1 MMNKERLKKTDKLAM
16 RLTSIITR
24 LNAGEIL
31 SVKELA
37 DEFAVTQRSI
47 QKDLNER
54 VMQFLPITAENGQYY
69 LEAYL
74 LGKLTYDDIRDF
86 ALLSGIKK
94 LYPSMDDNALSDILN
109 KKINDAM
116 LVKGGAYED
125 ISSKKKEFDLIR
137 LAIVLK
143 HQIFFTYNDK
153 KRLLNPYKM
162 VNNNDIWYL
171 VGDEKGEL
179 KTYSFTKIEKLCK
192 TEKSFTPNSDF
203 KEIINDPNNKWFS
216 KNRIKAIL
224 EIDSSV
230 AEYFLRRELLPHQ
243 VVLKQTK
250 KRLTVQTTVAYDE
263 EILRIVRYWIPYI
276 KIVEPYELDEKLRED
291 LSSYLHT

>member
-1 MMNKERLKKTDKLAM
+1 MMNKERPKKTDKLAM

-86 ALLSGIKK
+86 ALLSGINK
-94 LYPSMDDNALSDILN
+94 LYPTIDDNALSDVLN

-116 LVKGGAYED
+116 LIKGGAYED

-143 HQIFFTYNDK
+143 HQICFTYNDK

-171 VGDEKGEL
+171 VGDEDGEL
-179 KTYSFTKIEKLCK
+179 KTYSFTKIDKLCK
-192 TEKSFTPNSDF
+192 TEKSFTPNSDYTD
-203 KEIINDPNNKWFS
+203 IINDPHNKWFS
-216 KNRIKAIL
+216 KNKLKVIL

-250 KRLTVQTTVAYDE
+250 KKLIVQATIAYDE
-263 EILRIVRYWIPYI
+263 EILKIVRYWIPHI
-276 KIVEPYELDEKLRED
+276 KIVEPYELDEKLKNE
-291 LSSYLHT
+291 LILYLNS

>member
-1 MMNKERLKKTDKLAM
+1 
-16 RLTSIITR
+16 
-24 LNAGEIL
+24 
-31 SVKELA
+31 
-37 DEFAVTQRSI
+37 
-47 QKDLNER
+47 
-54 VMQFLPITAENGQYY
+54 
-69 LEAYL
+69 
-74 LGKLTYDDIRDF
+74 
-86 ALLSGIKK
+86 
-94 LYPSMDDNALSDILN
+94 
-109 KKINDAM
+109 
-116 LVKGGAYED
+116 
-125 ISSKKKEFDLIR
+125 
-137 LAIVLK
+137 
-143 HQIFFTYNDK
+143 
-153 KRLLNPYKM
+153 M

-224 EIDSSV
+224 EIDSSI

>member
-1 MMNKERLKKTDKLAM
+1 MELPKKTDKLAV

-37 DEFAVTQRSI
+37 DEFEVTQRSI

-54 VMQFLPITAENGQYY
+54 VMQFLPVTHKNGQYY
-69 LEAYL
+69 MEAYL

-86 ALLSGIKK
+86 AHLSGINK
-94 LYPSMDDNALSDILN
+94 LYPTLDDNALSDILN
-109 KKINDAM
+109 KKVSDAL
-116 LVKGGAYED
+116 LVKAGAYEN
-125 ISSKKKEFDLIR
+125 ISSKKGEFDLIR

-143 HQIFFTYNDK
+143 HQLCFTYKDK
-153 KRLLNPYKM
+153 KRLLNPYKL
-162 VNNNDIWYL
+162 VNNNDVWYL
-171 VGDEKGEL
+171 VGNEGGEL

-192 TEKSFTPNSDF
+192 TEKSFTPNSNYN
-203 KEIINDPNNKWFS
+203 EIINDPNNKWFS
-216 KNRIKAIL
+216 KNKLKVIL

-250 KRLTVQTTVAYDE
+250 KKLIVQTTVAYDE
-263 EILRIVRYWIPYI
+263 EILKIVRYWIPHI
-276 KIVEPYELDEKLRED
+276 KIIEPYELDERLRNE
-291 LSSYLHT
+291 LILYLNS

>member
-1 MMNKERLKKTDKLAM
+1 MELPKKTDKLAM

-37 DEFAVTQRSI
+37 GEFAVTERSV

-54 VMQFLPITAENGQYY
+54 IMQFLPVTNKNGQYY

-94 LYPSMDDNALSDILN
+94 LYPVMDDNALSDILN
-109 KKINDAM
+109 KKVADAM

-125 ISSKKKEFDLIR
+125 ISSKKLEFDLIR

-143 HQIFFTYNDK
+143 HQLFFTYNGK
-153 KRLLNPYKM
+153 QRAVNPYKL

-171 VGDEKGEL
+171 VGDESDEL

-192 TEKSFTPNSDF
+192 IEKSFIPNSDF
-203 KEIINDPNNKWFS
+203 TEIINDPHNKWFS
-216 KNRIKAIL
+216 QNKLKVIL

-250 KRLTVQTTVAYDE
+250 KKLTVQTTVAYDE
-263 EILRIVRYWIPYI
+263 EILKIVRYWIPNI
-276 KIVEPYELDEKLRED
+276 KIIEPFELDEKLREG
-291 LSSYLHT
+291 LSTYLQEE

>member
-1 MMNKERLKKTDKLAM
+1 M

-37 DEFAVTQRSI
+37 DEFAVTKRSI

-86 ALLSGIKK
+86 ALLSGINK
-94 LYPSMDDNALSDILN
+94 LYPTIDDNALSDVLN

-116 LVKGGAYED
+116 LIKGGAYED

-143 HQIFFTYNDK
+143 HQICFTYNDK

-171 VGDEKGEL
+171 VGDEDGEL
-179 KTYSFTKIEKLCK
+179 KTYSFTKIDKLCK
-192 TEKSFTPNSDF
+192 TEKSFTPNSDYTD
-203 KEIINDPNNKWFS
+203 IINDPHNKWFS
-216 KNRIKAIL
+216 KNKLKVIL

-250 KRLTVQTTVAYDE
+250 KKLIVQATIAYDE
-263 EILRIVRYWIPYI
+263 EILKIVRYWIPHI
-276 KIVEPYELDEKLRED
+276 KIVEPYELDEKLKNE
-291 LSSYLHT
+291 LILYLNS

>member
-1 MMNKERLKKTDKLAM
+1 MPTKTDKLAV

-37 DEFAVTQRSI
+37 EEFEVTQRSI

-54 VMQFLPITAENGQYY
+54 VMQFLPVTHKNGQYY
-69 LEAYL
+69 MESYL
-74 LGKLTYDDIRDF
+74 LGKLSYDDIRDF
-86 ALLSGIKK
+86 ALLSGINK
-94 LYPSMDDNALSDILN
+94 LYPAMDDNALSDILN
-109 KKINDAM
+109 KKVNDAM

-143 HQIFFTYNDK
+143 HQICFTYKDK
-153 KRLLNPYKM
+153 KRLLNPYKL

-171 VGDEKGEL
+171 VGDENGKL
-179 KTYSFTKIEKLCK
+179 KTYSFTKIENLCK
-192 TEKSFTPNSDF
+192 SEKSFIPNSDF
-203 KEIINDPNNKWFS
+203 KDIISNPSNKWFS
-216 KNRIKAIL
+216 KNKIKVIL

-250 KRLTVQTTVAYDE
+250 KKLIVQTTVAYDE
-263 EILRIVRYWIPYI
+263 EILKIVRYWIPHM
-276 KIVEPYELDEKLRED
+276 KIVEPYELDAKLREE
-291 LSSYLHT
+291 LISYLHT

>member
-224 EIDSSV
+224 EIDSNV